1 MAKCIK
7 HSTQTIL
14 GFQAAHIT
22 DNCHIS
28 LPDANFRLETK
39 NGDVSKS
46 TISLYPNFCHI
57 YEHTWIPLYPQL
69 FFSMGSS

>member
-1 MAKCIK
+1 MAKYIK

-14 GFQAAHIT
+14 GFQAAHVT

-28 LPDANFRLETK
+28 LLGANFRLEMK

-46 TISLYPNFCHI
+46 TISLYPYFCQI
-57 YEHTWIPLYPQL
+57 YKHTRIALYPQL
-69 FFSMGSS
+69 FCPMGSS